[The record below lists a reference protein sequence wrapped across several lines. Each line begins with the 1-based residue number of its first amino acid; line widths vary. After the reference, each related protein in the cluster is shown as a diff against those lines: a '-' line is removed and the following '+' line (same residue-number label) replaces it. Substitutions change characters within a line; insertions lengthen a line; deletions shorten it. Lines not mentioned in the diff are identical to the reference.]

1 MTFINFLSKKL
12 NYNIKTF
19 RASEKGMTLIEI
31 IVVIVILGVLIA
43 FLTGGLFEKAD
54 EAKAKLNQSKMAKVK
69 HSIDQF
75 RLQYNGLPG
84 SLEDLTKCTEKTG
97 QGCIPVTSVDEVK
110 DIWGNALTYSLENGG
125 RTFRLKS
132 FGADGREGGEGAN
145 FDFSITGP

>member
-1 MTFINFLSKKL
+1 
-12 NYNIKTF
+12 
-19 RASEKGMTLIEI
+19 MTLIEI

-75 RLQYNGLPG
+75 RLQYNGLPS
-84 SLEDLTKCTEKTG
+84 SLDDLTKCTEKTG
-97 QGCIPVTSVDEVK
+97 QGCIPITSVDEVK
-110 DIWGNALTYSLENGG
+110 DIWGNSLSYTLENGG

-132 FGADGREGGEGAN
+132 FGADGRDGGEGAN